1 MRKLKITVLKKE
13 FDEELCKEYA
23 DPAIE
28 ICSVHEVGQ
37 VMYVVDG
44 KKPDEM
50 CGGAWGSFEKYIFAL
65 AHGLDEFAFP
75 GWLGKKKVCINTCND
90 GLRPVTFKIEVCEDE

>member
-28 ICSVHEVGQ
+28 ICPVHEVGQ

-44 KKPDEM
+44 KAA
-50 CGGAWGSFEKYIFAL
+50 C
-65 AHGLDEFAFP
+65 
-75 GWLGKKKVCINTCND
+75 
-90 GLRPVTFKIEVCEDE
+90 